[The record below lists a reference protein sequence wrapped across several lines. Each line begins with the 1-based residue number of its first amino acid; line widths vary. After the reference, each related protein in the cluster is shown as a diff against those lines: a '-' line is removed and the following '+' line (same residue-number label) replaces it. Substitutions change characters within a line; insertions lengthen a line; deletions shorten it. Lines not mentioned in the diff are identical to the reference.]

1 MTTEIQTS
9 FQDREKQS
17 TVISFMCD
25 TKTKQRNKISK
36 WKKV

>member
-1 MTTEIQTS
+1 MILMTTEIQTS

-25 TKTKQRNKISK
+25 IKTKQ
-36 WKKV
+36 